1 MSHQQGTYHRPM
13 PLRDGSH
20 VLGPQD
26 GSLEIHTFR
35 EGVAQKVGHD
45 LIIEVA
51 RWEATVEVHGGE
63 LTEVL
68 LEADTQS
75 LEVREGLGGLKPLTD
90 KDRREIL
97 SNVDDKVLR
106 RQPVTFRSN
115 SVRQAE
121 GRLSLAG
128 ELTLAENTRPAS
140 FDLDLSDDGRL
151 RGTLSV
157 TQSEWGIKPYRG
169 LMGALK
175 VRDAVDIVLDVAL
188 PAA

>member
-1 MSHQQGTYHRPM
+1 M

-20 VLGPQD
+20 VLSSQD
-26 GSLEIHTFR
+26 GSLAIHTFR

-51 RWEATVEVHGGE
+51 RWQATVEVQDGQ
-63 LTEVL
+63 LSEVS

-75 LEVREGLGGLKPLTD
+75 LEVREGIGGLKPLTD

-97 SNVDDKVLR
+97 GNVDDKILR
-106 RQPVTFRSN
+106 RQPVSFRSS
-115 SVRQAE
+115 SVRHAE
-121 GRLSLAG
+121 GRVSLAG
-128 ELTLAENTRPAS
+128 DLTLAGTTRPAS
-140 FDLDLSDDGRL
+140 FDVDLSHDGRL
-151 RGTLSV
+151 NGTLSV